1 MKIKNICCIG
11 AGYVGGPTMSIIAQ
25 KNPKINVYVVD
36 MNMNKIAAW
45 NSENLNNLPVYE
57 PGLSNVVKEAR
68 GRNLF
73 FSTDV
78 NKHIEQADM
87 IFISVNTPTK
97 TSGEGK
103 GYAAD
108 LKYVEACAKQIAE
121 ASKSDKIIVEKSTVP
136 VRTSE
141 KIKEILRS
149 NNSDVDFQILSNPE
163 F

>member
-36 MNMNKIAAW
+36 MNATKIAAW
-45 NSENLNNLPVYE
+45 KSKNLDNLPVYE
-57 PGLSNVVKEAR
+57 PGLSKVVKEAR

-78 NKHIEQADM
+78 NKHIEKADM

-121 ASKSDKIIVEKSTVP
+121 VSKM
-136 VRTSE
+136 
-141 KIKEILRS
+141 IK
-149 NNSDVDFQILSNPE
+149 
-163 F
+163 